1 MEATESKGSMCTH
14 GPDRMVLQSGF
25 WLCMAYGGVK
35 CMLQLSNRMLFYP
48 YCVKKHL
55 FYGVFRA

>member
-1 MEATESKGSMCTH
+1 
-14 GPDRMVLQSGF
+14 MVLTEWCYIRVFGF
-25 WLCMAYGGVK
+25 VLAYGGVK